1 MFREAA
7 ALNSAHPLQMELEVT
22 DHDLPRAFF
31 AYPSEPYARSETIK
45 QASRD
50 INKAKTVHIRPW
62 EDMSISGKNVI
73 GEICR
78 EINLAQVF
86 CADITGLNPN
96 VMFELGYAIARDKR
110 IWLVFDTSFTD
121 LRKQFDQFQILTT
134 TGYSKYTNSD
144 DIVNAFFHD
153 HPHLDLDNTIFRS
166 SIKPTLSPEEVEA
179 LLYLKALH
187 DTNASIRISNCLND
201 AEIPRVLDDPKES
214 GVQPLSWYGQK
225 VYSAAGIVA
234 HLLSHARQGSQI
246 TNAKYSLVSGLA
258 YGFGKPLL
266 MLAEPEYVSPL
277 DYRDLL
283 FNYKSA
289 QDALRHLEQWLTPI
303 EEDYRKKVVQRDH
316 YAGVL
321 KLEVELRDFYVQIG
335 EYLAENEAD
344 TLENYYVQTTAYRE
358 ALAGTRRLFVG
369 RKGTGKTANM
379 ITLAAEL
386 RKHKDN
392 VVCVLQPV
400 GYELESLVKLFR
412 LFSERD
418 AKGYVIE
425 SLWKF
430 LLLTELANATAAQIE
445 DQPPWVQRDDDEKR
459 LLEFLG
465 EDERVLRADFSV
477 RLEHCVS
484 ALLISTPSSSIEQQ
498 RKGISEALHETAVKT
513 LRTLIG
519 DVLSKKDRVAVL
531 IDNLDK
537 AWVKQA
543 DIARLSEFLLGLFT
557 ATDQLI
563 NDLSRKDSRRK
574 AVNCTAA
581 IFLRSDI
588 FSQIIEIAREPDKL
602 AVTRLAWK
610 DTEMLSRVVEMRFS
624 ASHPG
629 AADGSELWSRYFCPT
644 IKGQPTKEYM
654 LSRVLPR
661 PRDIVYL
668 LKGAISTA
676 VNRGHNRIQ
685 DADVVAAEYEYSR
698 YAMDS
703 IMFENSI
710 TLPQLE
716 SVLYEFAGS
725 PDILT
730 QPEVAHILSKAHIPQ
745 EKHLAVTE
753 HLIGLSFLGIEID
766 RNQFVYSDEPRELRK
781 NMVLA
786 INLARDEQSRRYAI
800 HPAFWAFLEIGGVAE

>member
-1 MFREAA
+1 
-7 ALNSAHPLQMELEVT
+7 
-22 DHDLPRAFF
+22 
-31 AYPSEPYARSETIK
+31 
-45 QASRD
+45 
-50 INKAKTVHIRPW
+50 
-62 EDMSISGKNVI
+62 
-73 GEICR
+73 
-78 EINLAQVF
+78 
-86 CADITGLNPN
+86 
-96 VMFELGYAIARDKR
+96 MFELGYAIARDKR
-110 IWLVFDTSFTD
+110 IWLVFDTSFTE

-134 TGYSKYTNSD
+134 TGYAKYTNSD

-153 HPHLDLDNTIFRS
+153 HPHLDLNNTIFS
-166 SIKPTLSPEEVEA
+166 TSIKPTLSPAEVEA

-187 DTNASIRISNCLND
+187 DTNASIRISSCLND
-201 AEIPRVLDDPKES
+201 AEIPRTLDDPKES

-225 VYSAAGIVA
+225 AYSAAGVVA
-234 HLLSHARQGSQI
+234 HLLSHSRQGSQI
-246 TNAKYSLVSGLA
+246 LNAKYSLVSGLA
-258 YGFGKPLL
+258 HGFGKPLL
-266 MLAEPEYVSPL
+266 ILAEPEYVSPL

-283 FNYKSA
+283 FNYKTA
-289 QDALRHLEQWLTPI
+289 QEAFRHLQQWLTPI
-303 EEDYRKKVVQRDH
+303 EEDYRREIVQHDH
-316 YAGVL
+316 YVGAV

-379 ITLAAEL
+379 VTLASEL
-386 RKHKDN
+386 RKRKEN

-412 LFSERD
+412 VFSERD

-430 LLLTELANATAAQIE
+430 LLLTELANATAVHIE

-459 LLEFLG
+459 LLEFLN
-465 EDERVLRADFSV
+465 EDQGVLRADFSV

-484 ALLISTPSSSIEQQ
+484 ALLNSAPSSSIEQQ
-498 RKGISEALHETAVKT
+498 RRGISEALHETAVKT

-519 DVLSKKDRVAVL
+519 DVLSKKERVAIL

-610 DTEMLSRVVEMRFS
+610 DPEMLSRIVEMRFS

-629 AADGSELWSRYFCPT
+629 AGDGSELWSRFFCPT
-644 IKGQPTKEYM
+644 VKGQPTKDYM

-668 LKGAISTA
+668 VKGAISTA
-676 VNRGHNRIQ
+676 VNRGHTRIQ
-685 DADVVAAEYEYSR
+685 DTDVNSAEYEYSR

-703 IMFENSI
+703 IMVENSI

-716 SVLYEFAGS
+716 SVLYEFVGS
-725 PDILT
+725 PAVITQPQVTQILT
-730 QPEVAHILSKAHIPQ
+730 KAAIPS
-745 EKHLAVTE
+745 EKHRDVTE

-766 RNQFVYSDEPRELRK
+766 RGQFVYSDEPRELRK
-781 NMVLA
+781 NLVLA
-786 INLARDEQSRRYAI
+786 INLAIDEQSRRYAI
-800 HPAFWAFLEIGGVAE
+800 HPAFWAYLEIGEAVQQSL

>member
-166 SIKPTLSPEEVEA
+166 SIKPPLSPEEVEA

-201 AEIPRVLDDPKES
+201 AEIPRVLDDPKEP

-258 YGFGKPLL
+258 YGFVKPLL

-498 RKGISEALHETAVKT
+498 RKGISE
-513 LRTLIG
+513 
-519 DVLSKKDRVAVL
+519 
-531 IDNLDK
+531 
-537 AWVKQA
+537 
-543 DIARLSEFLLGLFT
+543 
-557 ATDQLI
+557 
-563 NDLSRKDSRRK
+563 
-574 AVNCTAA
+574 
-581 IFLRSDI
+581 
-588 FSQIIEIAREPDKL
+588 
-602 AVTRLAWK
+602 
-610 DTEMLSRVVEMRFS
+610 
-624 ASHPG
+624 
-629 AADGSELWSRYFCPT
+629 
-644 IKGQPTKEYM
+644 
-654 LSRVLPR
+654 
-661 PRDIVYL
+661 
-668 LKGAISTA
+668 
-676 VNRGHNRIQ
+676 
-685 DADVVAAEYEYSR
+685 
-698 YAMDS
+698 
-703 IMFENSI
+703 
-710 TLPQLE
+710 
-716 SVLYEFAGS
+716 
-725 PDILT
+725 
-730 QPEVAHILSKAHIPQ
+730 
-745 EKHLAVTE
+745 
-753 HLIGLSFLGIEID
+753 
-766 RNQFVYSDEPRELRK
+766 
-781 NMVLA
+781 
-786 INLARDEQSRRYAI
+786 
-800 HPAFWAFLEIGGVAE
+800 